1 MSEKQPRSDKKERTP
16 TEIGNE
22 MRQELEEWRAMKEE
36 KARALTESKPKV
48 QSELSEALS
57 APPPSKTIAE
67 ILTSSSIEFRDALQ
81 NIRGFLEL
89 LVSGKVT
96 DERQAK
102 QFLGIAYRESQY
114 LSNRVSDLLVA
125 SLIETDKLRVK
136 PSTLSID
143 QLLQTAIQE
152 MTPAAMGKG
161 LDFEVDA
168 PSELPTLKGD
178 EALLHQVLINLLDE
192 TIKDTPRDGQ
202 VLVRIAHKDTSLLV
216 QIAGFSGD
224 KSVEPSSLALIN
236 DAKFHGIADLSL
248 SMYVVEQIVK
258 AHDGDVSTTRTQE
271 DTRIF
276 NIILPLKPT
285 TRMRGKILI
294 VEDNPHLVLL
304 ISFAL
309 EKEGFQAFKASNGLE
324 AVEIAKSEDVDLVIL
339 DIMLPGI
346 DGFEVCH
353 RLRSMAETAAT
364 RVIMISA
371 KTREEDRAA
380 ALRVGADAYFR
391 KPLGM
396 TELIAAVENL
406 LEDSQDDYRRE
417 KDDQPST
424 N

>member
-1 MSEKQPRSDKKERTP
+1 MSEKPSKPDKEAP
-16 TEIGNE
+16 THPQIGNE
-22 MRQELEEWRAMKEE
+22 IKQELEQWRAMKA
-36 KARALTESKPKV
+36 KTVRTPTESKPKV
-48 QSELSEALS
+48 QSEVSEALS

-125 SLIETDKLRVK
+125 SLIETEKLRIK
-136 PSTLSID
+136 LSALSFD
-143 QLLQTAIQE
+143 QLLQTTIQE
-152 MTPAAMGKG
+152 MTPAAMGNG
-161 LDFEVDA
+161 ISFVVDV
-168 PSELPTLKGD
+168 PSELPTLKAD
-178 EALLHQVLINLLDE
+178 EALLHQALINLMDK
-192 TIKDTPRDGQ
+192 TIKDTPNDGQ
-202 VLVRIAHKDTSLLV
+202 VLIRIAQKETSLLI
-216 QIAGFSGD
+216 QIAGFTGD
-224 KSVEPSSLALIN
+224 KSVDPSSLALIN
-236 DAKFHGIADLSL
+236 DTKFHSVADLSL
-248 SMYVVEQIVK
+248 SLYVVEQIVK

-271 DTRIF
+271 DTRVF
-276 NIILPLKPT
+276 NIMLPLQPT

-294 VEDNPHLVLL
+294 VEDNPHLALL
-304 ISFAL
+304 IEFAL
-309 EKEGFQAFKASNGLE
+309 EKEGYQAFKAANGLD
-324 AVEIAKSEDVDLVIL
+324 AVEIAKSEGVDLVIL

-353 RLRSMAETAAT
+353 RLRSMPETIAT

-417 KDDQPST
+417 QDD
-424 N
+424 

>member
-1 MSEKQPRSDKKERTP
+1 MSEKPSQPDKEKRISSRLGS
-16 TEIGNE
+16 EIK
-22 MRQELEEWRAMKEE
+22 QELEEWRAMKEE
-36 KARALTESKPKV
+36 AAHASKESKPKV
-48 QSELSEALS
+48 QSELSEGLS

-81 NIRGFLEL
+81 NIQGFLEL

-102 QFLGIAYRESQY
+102 QFLDIAYRESQY

-125 SLIETDKLRVK
+125 SLIETDKLRIK
-136 PSTLSID
+136 LLALSID
-143 QLLQTAIQE
+143 QLLQMTLQE
-152 MTPAAMGKG
+152 MTPSAVGKG
-161 LDFEVDA
+161 IRFEVDV
-168 PSELPTLKGD
+168 PSDLPGLKGD
-178 EALLHQVLINLLDE
+178 EALLYQMLINLLDE
-192 TIKDTPRDGQ
+192 TIKDTPTNGQ
-202 VLVRIAHKDTSLLV
+202 VLIRIAQKDTCLLI

-224 KSVEPSSLALIN
+224 QSVEPSSLALIN
-236 DAKFHGIADLSL
+236 DKKFHGIADLNL

-258 AHDGDVSTTRTQE
+258 AHDGGVSTTLTEE

-276 NIILPLKPT
+276 NIILPLQPT

-309 EKEGFQAFKASNGLE
+309 EKEGYQAFKASNGLE
-324 AVEIAKSEDVDLVIL
+324 AVEIAKSENVDLVIL

-353 RLRSMAETAAT
+353 RLRSTPETTAI

-396 TELIAAVENL
+396 TELLAAVENL